1 MTGYVQTYPTE
12 PVFSE
17 PQYDSYI
24 IIDHTHD
31 LLNPPNAL
39 FLFPENAFSS
49 YRTLTLGK
57 NILKQ
62 M

>member
-31 LLNPPNAL
+31 LLNPQMHYSYSL
-39 FLFPENAFSS
+39 KTRFL
-49 YRTLTLGK
+49 LTGH
-57 NILKQ
+57 
-62 M
+62 